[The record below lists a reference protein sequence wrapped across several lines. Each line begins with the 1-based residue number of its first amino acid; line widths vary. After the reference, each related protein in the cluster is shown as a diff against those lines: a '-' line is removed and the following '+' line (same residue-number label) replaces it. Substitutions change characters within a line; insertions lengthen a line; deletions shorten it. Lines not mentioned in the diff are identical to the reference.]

1 MRQGMREGE
10 DRGYSDIFDS
20 GRLQES
26 PDCFRHRVSER
37 GVALLVALMLIVVL
51 SLLAF
56 ALVTRSFVASR
67 VAGVERYS
75 AMTFYAADGGITG
88 AKARLPVGNTDGFT
102 FDIPDLRGSA
112 AGAAGMA
119 IEVEVSPFLTA
130 GPPRAVVGSQIGGG
144 QGSDGESLCVLV
156 YRGNSRAL
164 HKPTGSRRRVS
175 ATLSVGPVP
184 LSSSLTQDQDLAQG
198 GER

>member
-1 MRQGMREGE
+1 MRQRTREGE
-10 DRGYSDIFDS
+10 NLGYANRLDV
-20 GRLQES
+20 GRPQES
-26 PDCFRHRVSER
+26 PNCFGHRASER

-67 VAGVERYS
+67 VAGIERYS

-88 AKARLPVGNTDGFT
+88 AKVRLPVGNTDGFT
-102 FDIPDLRGSA
+102 FDTQDLRGSV
-112 AGAAGMA
+112 AGSAGRP
-119 IEVEVSPFLTA
+119 IEVEVSSFLAA
-130 GPPRAVVGSQIGGG
+130 GPPRAAVGSQIGGG

-156 YRGNSRAL
+156 YRGDSQAF

-184 LSSSLTQDQDLAQG
+184 LSSALAQVPDLAQG

>member
-1 MRQGMREGE
+1 MIHDVSGLHPGNLERGARISRRSSE
-10 DRGYSDIFDS
+10 D
-20 GRLQES
+20 
-26 PDCFRHRVSER
+26 

-67 VAGVERYS
+67 VAGIERY
-75 AMTFYAADGGITG
+75 ATMTFYAADGGVNG
-88 AKARLPVGNTDGFT
+88 AKARLRIGRTEEFSFG
-102 FDIPDLRGSA
+102 IPDLRGPHA
-112 AGAAGMA
+112 LEAGRP
-119 IEVEVSPFLTA
+119 IEVEVSRLMPA

-156 YRGNSRAL
+156 YRGDSRAF
-164 HKPTGSRRRVS
+164 HAATGSRRSVS

-184 LSSSLTQDQDLAQG
+184 ISRALSQELDLAVG

>member
-1 MRQGMREGE
+1 MKQGKIGEGN
-10 DRGYSDIFDS
+10 S
-20 GRLQES
+20 GHINIVESGPLQES
-26 PDCFRHRVSER
+26 PDCLRQQASER

-67 VAGVERYS
+67 VAGIERYS
-75 AMTFYAADGGITG
+75 VMTFYAADGGING
-88 AKARLPVGNTDGFT
+88 ARTRLQVGNTGEFR
-102 FDIPDLRGSA
+102 FDTSDMQGSHVGP
-112 AGAAGMA
+112 AGRP
-119 IEVEVSPFLTA
+119 IEVEVSAFLPA

-156 YRGNSRAL
+156 YRGASRAF
-164 HKPTGSRRRVS
+164 HHPTGSGRQVS

-184 LSSSLTQDQDLAQG
+184 LSSTFAQGPDLAQG